1 MNWLTKTLP
10 PKIKREP
17 GVQRRAALPEGLW
30 SKCAACEEDHNKKAG
45 SPAGRRGISL
55 TPGGAAV

>member
-1 MNWLTKTLP
+1 MLLALRKVIDYKIAQTKVIDYKK
-10 PKIKREP
+10 KIARQMP
-17 GVQRRAALPEGLW
+17 T
-30 SKCAACEEDHNKKAG
+30 CEEDHNKKPG